1 MRKYNIYQPYWLI
14 NYFKIVLILIQCVIK
29 KNEDCKYLP
38 QNDLLERR
46 NVWQQFTNSKYNG
59 PDVL

>member
-1 MRKYNIYQPYWLI
+1 MCY
-14 NYFKIVLILIQCVIK
+14 K

-46 NVWQQFTNSKYNG
+46 NVRQQFTNSKYNG
-59 PDVL
+59 PNVL